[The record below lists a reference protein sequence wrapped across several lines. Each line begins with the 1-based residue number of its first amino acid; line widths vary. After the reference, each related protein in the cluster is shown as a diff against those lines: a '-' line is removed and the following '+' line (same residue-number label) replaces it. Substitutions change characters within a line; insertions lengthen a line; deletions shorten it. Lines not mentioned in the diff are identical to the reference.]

1 MRHIPVEERKQL
13 LVDHIQEF
21 HRFAWLLRKSRMS
34 TSWRE
39 CKAMVRDN
47 PERAVLLL
55 MAAALAFEPDHP
67 LYEQIK
73 QLERYEGISK

>member
-1 MRHIPVEERKQL
+1 
-13 LVDHIQEF
+13 
-21 HRFAWLLRKSRMS
+21 MS